1 MWVDREGHYHIVS
14 HNGDRGVN
22 NLPANA
28 SGDCGRHFFSVASV
42 GSEILRLEGDFC
54 DNTGDFCLHF
64 GVLLTRRISVTTL
77 GTLDGLELRVPNW
90 DQQ

>member
-28 SGDCGRHFFSVASV
+28 SGDCGRHFFSVPLPPPPPFRPPLSAS
-42 GSEILRLEGDFC
+42 LRAA
-54 DNTGDFCLHF
+54 TGLA
-64 GVLLTRRISVTTL
+64 
-77 GTLDGLELRVPNW
+77 
-90 DQQ
+90 